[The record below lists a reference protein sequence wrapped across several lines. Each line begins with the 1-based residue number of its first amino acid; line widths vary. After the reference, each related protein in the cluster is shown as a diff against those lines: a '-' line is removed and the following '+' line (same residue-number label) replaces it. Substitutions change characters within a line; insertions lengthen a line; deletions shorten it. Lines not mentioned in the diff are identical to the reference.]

1 MQSQSPC
8 SWLLTQT
15 YVCDRPAK
23 MRDRMRTRT
32 EGILPD
38 THAYHAS
45 MHSQRHTLSADN
57 RENNF
62 RVFCRRE
69 RFSGPSRLSRAPK
82 DVRCGSKAPS
92 CSASHVLLRS
102 SSRILG
108 APTLKVHKYFGGG
121 GMVQEVLERPRGPR
135 RANSAATQPAV
146 VLLRCLCGVG
156 VSLMV

>member
-1 MQSQSPC
+1 
-8 SWLLTQT
+8 
-15 YVCDRPAK
+15 
-23 MRDRMRTRT
+23 MRDRVRP
-32 EGILPD
+32 EGSLPD

-62 RVFCRRE
+62 RVFSRRE
-69 RFSGPSRLSRAPK
+69 RLSGPARLSRAPK

-102 SSRILG
+102 SRRILG
-108 APTLKVHKYFGGG
+108 APTLSKVRKYFGGG

-135 RANSAATQPAV
+135 RANSAASQPAV